1 MEYLS
6 IKKVKSNPN
15 NPRTITDDN
24 FQKLLKSI
32 TEFPKMLELR
42 PLVVDENLMVLGGNM
57 RLKACIEA
65 GLKKIPVLHAKDL
78 SEEEK
83 NRFIIA
89 DNVGFGDWNW
99 EQLNEEWKQDDLKDW
114 GLAVW
119 GETEELDYSILDD
132 EEGVDNVVDRMEGD
146 VKKAI
151 QIDFDK
157 EHYDEAVELVKFFR
171 GRDAYVGAMIIEKLR
186 AEKKIIEES

>member
-15 NPRTITDDN
+15 NPRTITDEN
-24 FQKLLKSI
+24 FEKLLKSI
-32 TEFPKMLELR
+32 KEFPKMLELR
-42 PLVVDENLMVLGGNM
+42 PLVVDENLVVLGGNM

-65 GLKKIPVLHAKDL
+65 GIKKVPILYAKDL

-83 NRFIIA
+83 KRFIIA

-99 EQLNEEWKQDDLKDW
+99 DALNTEWKKEDLNDW

-119 GETEELDYSILDD
+119 VGEDVNLDEFFEESNEENNDNSKNSTSIILEYTAD
-132 EEGVDNVVDRMEGD
+132 E
-146 VKKAI
+146 
-151 QIDFDK
+151 
-157 EHYDEAVELVKFFR
+157 YELVINALKNHKGTKEAIFYNLL
-171 GRDAYVGAMIIEKLR
+171 GL
-186 AEKKIIEES
+186 